1 MKTLYLDCGNGAAGD
16 MISAALWELTENKE
30 DFLKELNS
38 IGIPG
43 VKTYA
48 LPSEKQGI
56 FGTHFRVTYHDIEE
70 TPEVLP
76 ADAIVELTPEEDLK
90 HIEHSHHEH
99 DHSHEHTHGHTHE
112 HSHEHSHEHRH
123 HHHHSSLA
131 DVEAI
136 IDSLMVSDKV
146 KTDAKGVYRMLAEAE
161 STVHGTTV
169 TEIHFHEVGKMDA
182 IADIVCVCM
191 LVENLNPGQIIAS
204 SVNTGTGKVKCA
216 HGILPIPAPATSHL
230 LQGIPIYNTGVNGE
244 LCTPTGAALVKYFA
258 DRFGPMP
265 VMNIDAIGYG
275 MGTKD
280 YAVANYFRAFYGD
293 AQEDFSNELPVA
305 AKPSAGGH
313 SHPVSD
319 DDDSRKAIVN
329 RIARSI
335 GHLESVKRMVEQNRD
350 ASDVL
355 IQLSAVESSLASTS
369 RVIMKEHF
377 KGAVEHAAQEGSEE
391 SLESLY
397 GIIDKFIK

>member
-30 DFLKELNS
+30 EFLEEVNS

-48 LPSEKQGI
+48 LPTQKQGI

-70 TPEVLP
+70 TPNVLP
-76 ADAIVELTPEEDLK
+76 KDAIVELTPEEDLK
-90 HIEHSHHEH
+90 VAHHE
-99 DHSHEHTHGHTHE
+99 
-112 HSHEHSHEHRH
+112 HEHRH
-123 HHHHSSLA
+123 DHEHHHEHHSLS
-131 DVEAI
+131 DVKTI
-136 IDSLMVSDKV
+136 IGNLNVSDRVKEDAQKV
-146 KTDAKGVYRMLAEAE
+146 YDVLAEAE
-161 STVHGTTV
+161 SHVHGTTV
-169 TEIHFHEVGKMDA
+169 TEIHFHEVGNMDA

-191 LVENLNPGQIIAS
+191 LIEKLAPDQIIAS

-216 HGILPIPAPATSHL
+216 HGILPIPAPATSYL

-244 LCTPTGAALVKYFA
+244 LCTPTGAALIKYFA
-258 DRFGPMP
+258 DSFGPMP
-265 VMNIDAIGYG
+265 VMNIEDIGYG

-280 YAVANYFRAFYGD
+280 YDVANYFRAFLGE
-293 AQEDFSNELPVA
+293 AEDVSGKEGTTPR
-305 AKPSAGGH
+305 SAGRH
-313 SHPVSD
+313 HHEHPVSAD
-319 DDDSRKAIVN
+319 EAQRKAISN

-335 GHLESVKRMVEQNRD
+335 GHLESVKRMVEGNRD
-350 ASDVL
+350 ASDIL
-355 IQLSAVESSLASTS
+355 IQLSAVESSIASTS

-377 KGAVEHAAQEGSEE
+377 KGAVEHATEQQSEE

>member
-30 DFLKELNS
+30 EFIEEVNS

-48 LPSEKQGI
+48 LPTQKQGI
-56 FGTHFRVTYHDIEE
+56 FGTHFRVTYNDIEE
-70 TPEVLP
+70 TPNVLP
-76 ADAIVELTPEEDLK
+76 KDAVAELTPEEDLK
-90 HIEHSHHEH
+90 VAHHPHGHEH
-99 DHSHEHTHGHTHE
+99 DHDHHHHGHDHEHDHEHTHEHE
-112 HSHEHSHEHRH
+112 

-131 DVEAI
+131 DVESI
-136 IDSLMVSDKV
+136 IDSLNVSDRV
-146 KTDAKGVYRMLAEAE
+146 KSDAKAVYAVLAEAE
-161 STVHGTTV
+161 SVVHGTTV
-169 TEIHFHEVGKMDA
+169 KEIHFHEVGNMDA

-191 LVENLNPGQIIAS
+191 LVEKLAPDQIIAS

-216 HGILPIPAPATSHL
+216 HGILPIPAPATSYL
-230 LQGIPIYNTGVNGE
+230 LHGIPIYNTGVNGE
-244 LCTPTGAALVKYFA
+244 LCTPTGAALIKYFA
-258 DRFGPMP
+258 GSFGPMP
-265 VMNIDAIGYG
+265 VMNIENIGYG

-280 YAVANYFRAFYGD
+280 YDVANYFRAFIGE
-293 AQEDFSNELPVA
+293 AEDVSGKEGTMPR
-305 AKPSAGGH
+305 SAGH
-313 SHPVSD
+313 RHHHDHPVSAD
-319 DDDSRKAIVN
+319 EAQRKAISN

-335 GHLESVKRMVEQNRD
+335 GHLESVKRMVEGNRD
-350 ASDVL
+350 ASDIL
-355 IQLSAVESSLASTS
+355 IQLSAVESSIASTS

-377 KGAVEHAAQEGSEE
+377 KGAVEHATEQQSEE